1 MANRGS
7 AHEKSLGLPWGVRRL
22 ERREETEVVMKE
34 VASTHRPS
42 SATERSRRYR
52 QRRRKGTRCITVQV
66 NENGVGALVARGY
79 LPKEARG
86 DPAAI
91 GVVIEVVLSDL
102 ELELEQERF

>member
-1 MANRGS
+1 
-7 AHEKSLGLPWGVRRL
+7 
-22 ERREETEVVMKE
+22 VVIKE

-91 GVVIEVVLSDL
+91 GVAIEVVLSDL
-102 ELELEQERF
+102 ELEVEQDKFSNGSGPRF